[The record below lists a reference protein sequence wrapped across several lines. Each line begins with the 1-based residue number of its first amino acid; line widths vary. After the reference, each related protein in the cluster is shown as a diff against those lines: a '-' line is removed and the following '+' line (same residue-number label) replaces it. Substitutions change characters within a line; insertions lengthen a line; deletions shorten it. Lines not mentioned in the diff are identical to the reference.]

1 MPFSRAQNKLTLDR
15 ILRDVFEDDGE
26 DGSPGDIRKA
36 LAHDGSPGITDLA
49 TMDSQTIAALSY
61 VDGEGVTVTL
71 KRYQVGVINTFK
83 GFLYHRAN
91 LGKSLLTMED

>member
-26 DGSPGDIRKA
+26 DGSPSDIRKA

-49 TMDSQTIAALSY
+49 TMDSQTIAAL
-61 VDGEGVTVTL
+61 
-71 KRYQVGVINTFK
+71 
-83 GFLYHRAN
+83 
-91 LGKSLLTMED
+91 